1 MTDIEISN
9 SCKKLNIKEI
19 SKKIGIDKVITYG
32 EYIGKIDY
40 KKEKIKKGKLIL
52 VTSINPTPYGEGK
65 TTLAIGINDA
75 LRKLN
80 VNSCAVLRE
89 PSMGPVFGIKGG
101 ATGGGYS
108 QVVPMED
115 INLHFTGDMH
125 AITSCNNLLSA
136 LIDNHI
142 FQGNELNI
150 NPEKVLFKRCLDVN
164 DRILRNV
171 KLDNR
176 DEHFTITAA
185 SEIMAI
191 LCLTKDIDDL
201 RVKLDN
207 ILVGFT
213 YDDKSVF
220 VRDLHCTDSLIIT
233 LKDAIKP
240 NLVQSLENNP
250 VIIHGGPFA
259 NIAHG
264 CNSLIAT
271 NLGLSLC
278 DYVIT
283 EAGFGADLGA
293 EKFFDIKCRNDLKP
307 ELVII
312 NVTIKALKHNGYVD
326 KDKINEPNLDGL
338 KKGIVNLKAHI
349 DNMKKFNSNILVVLN
364 KYDTDTIN
372 EIEYVKEYVENLNV
386 PFEIS
391 EAYIKGSNGADY
403 VAQKIIDICKNE
415 NKFKFLYD
423 LDETIESKINKVC
436 TEIYHASN
444 VIYSDEIKN
453 KIKQIENLGFS
464 NLPICI
470 AKTQY
475 SLSDDPKKLGSPSNF
490 DVTVRDIELKSGA
503 GFIVVFLGS
512 IIDMPGLSKVPSALN
527 MKIDSNEKIEG
538 LF

>member
-1 MTDIEISN
+1 MTDIEISYKTN
-9 SCKKLNIKEI
+9 KKNIKEI
-19 SKKIGIDKVITYG
+19 ADMLGVSVIPYG
-32 EYIGKIDY
+32 NYMGKIDCNQ
-40 KKEKIKKGKLIL
+40 IDSNKGKLIL

-75 LRKLN
+75 MRKLGK
-80 VNSCAVLRE
+80 NSLAVLRE

-125 AITSCNNLLSA
+125 AITSCNNLLAS

-142 FQGNELNI
+142 YHGNDLNI
-150 NPEKVLFKRCLDVN
+150 NPERVLFKRCLDIN

-171 KLDNR
+171 NLQNR
-176 DEHFTITAA
+176 CDHFTITAA

-191 LCLTKDIDDL
+191 LCLAKDINDL
-201 RVKLDN
+201 RYRLGN
-207 ILVGFT
+207 ILIGYS
-213 YDDKSVF
+213 YDDKPIYVY
-220 VRDLHCTDSLIIT
+220 DLNCVDSLIIV

-271 NLGLSLC
+271 NLALNLS

-283 EAGFGADLGA
+283 EAGFGSDLGA
-293 EKFFDIKCRNDLKP
+293 EKFFDIKCRNNLKP
-307 ELVII
+307 SLVII
-312 NVTIKALKHNGYVD
+312 NVTIKALKHNGYASKD
-326 KDKINEPNLDGL
+326 EIEKESIDKIQ
-338 KKGIVNLKAHI
+338 KGICNLEKHI
-349 DNMKKFNSNILVVLN
+349 ENMKQFNSNVLVVLN
-364 KYDTDTIN
+364 KYNTDTLDEIN
-372 EIEYVKEYVENLNV
+372 FVKEYVESLDV
-386 PFEIS
+386 PFAIS
-391 EAYIKGSNGADY
+391 DAYSLGSDGAID
-403 VAQKIIDICKNE
+403 VANKIIELCNTDN
-415 NKFKFLYD
+415 NFNFLYD
-423 LDETIESKINKVC
+423 LNEPIKDKINKVC
-436 TEIYHASN
+436 TKIYGADN
-444 VIYSDEIKN
+444 IIYSNEIDKKIDEIN
-453 KIKQIENLGFS
+453 KIGKN

-475 SLSDDPKKLGSPSNF
+475 SLSDDPKKLGRPTNF
-490 DVTVRDIELKSGA
+490 DVTIQNIEVKSGA
-503 GFIVVFLGS
+503 GFIIVFLGD
-512 IIDMPGLSKVPSALN
+512 IIDMPGLSKNPSALN
-527 MKIDSNEKIEG
+527 MKIDENKKIEG